1 MRILG
6 FSPEVLEIYMT
17 SREVSVV
24 QKSGEGICCII
35 MTDASSRIR
44 CFPFL
49 FSTALNVM
57 KTTDRVVTSL
67 AVVNFLD
74 RTLLPLRSSRKNW
87 HQVTIATSK
96 CFVTIHATLRAV
108 TTTGG
113 RRRKNSKVG
122 FSITFQGDGDLQHFS
137 LLFPVQRT
145 GGLTSDEIWLS
156 LSVMPGTNWLL
167 NSWITMI
174 SKPCKKHPKSTLC
187 L

>member
-1 MRILG
+1 MIPLSRCSAMRILG

-57 KTTDRVVTSL
+57 KTTDRAVTALVVES
-67 AVVNFLD
+67 FFD
-74 RTLLPLRSSRKNW
+74 ITLPPLRSSR
-87 HQVTIATSK
+87 
-96 CFVTIHATLRAV
+96 TIHATLRAV

-113 RRRKNSKVG
+113 QRRSKKYPLIVND
-122 FSITFQGDGDLQHFS
+122 FFMKRAR
-137 LLFPVQRT
+137 LFR
-145 GGLTSDEIWLS
+145 
-156 LSVMPGTNWLL
+156 GTVLRDAL
-167 NSWITMI
+167 GIE
-174 SKPCKKHPKSTLC
+174 H
-187 L
+187 